1 MISSKRYVTLLKYME
16 RDKVV
21 GMSRE
26 LNKFDD

>member
-1 MISSKRYVTLLKYME
+1 MISSKRQITLSKYME
-16 RDKVV
+16 RVKVV